1 MYYNASQIRHLFAFW
16 GICNDSHK
24 CRSVRLLPPAHVVV
38 ATKARTSG
46 GQCARLPYGDAVPS
60 KKRTRAKARQDDFFS
75 KDVVVTLPDG
85 KRKRVTFFADRAE
98 DLKVLERPDGPSR
111 PGGDTET

>member
-1 MYYNASQIRHLFAFW
+1 
-16 GICNDSHK
+16 
-24 CRSVRLLPPAHVVV
+24 V
-38 ATKARTSG
+38 A
-46 GQCARLPYGDAVPS
+46 S

-98 DLKVLERPDGPSR
+98 DLKVLEKPDGPSR
-111 PGGDTET
+111 PGGGAGT